1 MPAFKNFRKKL
12 RRRRIET
19 FLLAG
24 YAFAVTCA
32 LFLSLLNK
40 PFSAEPKLPIT
51 HVSGE
56 SYDFSS
62 DIMTPAF
69 SDSSSNN
76 PFDQIYTEVNN
87 IKLLSSNE
95 VVQSKFEIVQNDK
108 NVVMP
113 IGAKPKYEASYGD
126 FSGIY
131 QKERRVVVI
140 EKGDTFIG
148 ILTKLGM
155 NTKSATEAYNV
166 LRKVYDARKLQVG
179 QYIALTAT
187 FDVRLHQLE
196 MLDKLTI
203 TPERG
208 VKYILS
214 VNEYDKYVA
223 TVEREKFQQDVKVVS
238 GTVDGPVVNS
248 MINAGAVRRV
258 ANDVIVRMS
267 HLLNFRTEI
276 HKGDTFNIKYEVSKA
291 ANGDVVKIG
300 NLLSASIKTAKR
312 TYKIYRFKD
321 NYYNEKGETKKTG
334 LDIKPLAMRG
344 ARISSLFG
352 YRRHPIYKTMKF
364 HNGVDYAAPKGTA
377 IYASG
382 PGVVEMAKYVNGYG
396 NYIKIRHNGEYE
408 TAYGHMQGYAKG
420 IRKGVRVRRGQ
431 VIGYVGSTGQST
443 GPHLHFEIL
452 RKGQRI
458 NPLKSNVATGN
469 DLGGSQLTE
478 FKHRMN
484 QIDAM
489 KEKIFK
495 KEENAPVLASV
506 VQAEKEKAEAEAT
519 LSATDE
525 KIADSNQHNEAETSA
540 EVKTVENDKNIAK
553 KETIAAEQMQ
563 NEGEKEDIIESVK
576 EEKTEA
582 SEEKKA
588 EEIPADEYK
597 GKRYNPPLL
606 SAAEARKK
614 YLPTT
619 KTLPPGV
626 KQVKVP
632 ARKPR
637 YARR

>member
-1 MPAFKNFRKKL
+1 MPAFKNFRRKL

-40 PFSAEPKLPIT
+40 PFSEAPKLPIT
-51 HVSGE
+51 HVSAD
-56 SYDFSS
+56 SYDFSG
-62 DIMTPAF
+62 DILTPAF
-69 SDSSSNN
+69 NDSVGDN
-76 PFDQIYTEVNN
+76 PFDTVYTEVNN
-87 IKLLSSNE
+87 IKLLSANE
-95 VVQSKFEIVQNDK
+95 VVRSKFEITQNDK

-113 IGAKPKYEASYGD
+113 IDAKPKYESNSSEL
-126 FSGIY
+126 SGIY
-131 QKERRVVVI
+131 QKERRVLMV
-140 EKGDTFIG
+140 ERGDTFIG
-148 ILTKLGM
+148 LLTKLGM

-179 QYIALTAT
+179 QHIELTAT
-187 FDVRLHQLE
+187 FEVRSHQLE

-223 TVEREKFQQDVKVVS
+223 TVEREKFQPDVRVVN
-238 GTVDGPVVNS
+238 GTINGPVLNSLISEGVN
-248 MINAGAVRRV
+248 RRV
-258 ANDVIVRMS
+258 ANEVINRMS
-267 HLLNFRTEI
+267 HMINFRTDV
-276 HKGDTFNIKYEVSKA
+276 HKGDTYNVKYEVSKA

-300 NLLSASIKTAKR
+300 NLLSASFKTAKR

-334 LDIKPLAMRG
+334 LDIKPLSMRN
-344 ARISSLFG
+344 ARVSSLFG

-364 HNGVDYAAPKGTA
+364 HSGVDYAAPKGVA

-382 PGVVEMAKYVNGYG
+382 PGVVEMAQYVNGYG
-396 NYIKIRHNGEYE
+396 NYVKIRHNSEYE
-408 TAYGHMQGYAKG
+408 TAYGHMQGFARG

-489 KEKIFK
+489 KEKVFK
-495 KEENAPVLASV
+495 KEESAPMLASV
-506 VQAEKEKAEAEAT
+506 AQAEKEKAEAEAQ
-519 LSATDE
+519 A
-525 KIADSNQHNEAETSA
+525 
-540 EVKTVENDKNIAK
+540 
-553 KETIAAEQMQ
+553 AAEQ
-563 NEGEKEDIIESVK
+563 GKEAEEQTSSAAEQHKEVAAESTEQQKNTVAEAPKNDTSEQVK
-576 EEKTEA
+576 EETTTAGDKPAENAEAAEITEA
-582 SEEKKA
+582 EKQ
-588 EEIPADEYK
+588 INDNYK
-597 GKRYNPPLL
+597 GKRYMPPSI
-606 SAAEARKK
+606 SAVAARKK
-614 YLPTT
+614 HWATAGK
-619 KTLPPGV
+619 KTQKAV
-626 KQVKVP
+626 KTPV
-632 ARKPR
+632 RKPR
-637 YARR
+637 YVKR

>member
-1 MPAFKNFRKKL
+1 M
-12 RRRRIET
+12 
-19 FLLAG
+19 
-24 YAFAVTCA
+24 V
-32 LFLSLLNK
+32 
-40 PFSAEPKLPIT
+40 
-51 HVSGE
+51 
-56 SYDFSS
+56 
-62 DIMTPAF
+62 
-69 SDSSSNN
+69 
-76 PFDQIYTEVNN
+76 
-87 IKLLSSNE
+87 
-95 VVQSKFEIVQNDK
+95 
-108 NVVMP
+108 
-113 IGAKPKYEASYGD
+113 
-126 FSGIY
+126 
-131 QKERRVVVI
+131 

-187 FDVRLHQLE
+187 FDVRSHQLE

-223 TVEREKFQQDVKVVS
+223 TVEREKFLPDVKVVD
-238 GTVDGPVVNS
+238 GTVDGPVLNS
-248 MINAGAVRRV
+248 MINAGVTRRV

-267 HLLNFRTEI
+267 HLINFRTDV
-276 HKGDTFNIKYEVSKA
+276 HKGDTFNVKYEVSKA

-300 NLLSASIKTAKR
+300 NLLTATIKTSRR

-334 LDIKPLAMRG
+334 LDIKPLSMRG
-344 ARISSLFG
+344 ARVSSLFG

-364 HNGVDYAAPKGTA
+364 HSGVDYAAPRGTA

-382 PGVVEMAKYVNGYG
+382 PGVVEMAQYVSGYG
-396 NYIKIRHNGEYE
+396 NYVKIRHNGEYE
-408 TAYGHMQGYAKG
+408 TAYGHMQGFARG
-420 IRKGVRVRRGQ
+420 IKKGVRVRRGQ

-469 DLGGSQLTE
+469 DLGGAQLTE
-478 FKHRMN
+478 FRHRMN

-495 KEENAPVLASV
+495 KEESAPVLASV
-506 VQAEKEKAEAEAT
+506 AQAEKEKAEAEAAAAQ
-519 LSATDE
+519 SATAGTEGKNTASTTQGTDKAENVDKPEIETENTVEASSKSIAETAKPEVAAEPE
-525 KIADSNQHNEAETSA
+525 KTAAEAENKP
-540 EVKTVENDKNIAK
+540 VDN
-553 KETIAAEQMQ
+553 
-563 NEGEKEDIIESVK
+563 
-576 EEKTEA
+576 
-582 SEEKKA
+582 
-588 EEIPADEYK
+588 YK
-597 GKRYNPPLL
+597 GKRYNPPLT
-606 SAAEARKK
+606 SAAQARKK
-614 YLPTT
+614 RLPAAAANKSKVT
-619 KTLPPGV
+619 
-626 KQVKVP
+626 KVP

-637 YARR
+637 YVRR